1 MEQEKCH
8 RRYSDRQNQ
17 VAKVNKTT
25 IIGLTFIE
33 LVLIFGLAIQTF
45 LYDTAFGK
53 LGIVPMIILLVG
65 IVVNVVSYNRNKKSD
80 KLRYYMFASFIVG
93 WVYLMVL
100 GTNTMV
106 SFYVYPL
113 VITTILYHDKKFERI
128 LYYTIT
134 DRGSL
139 IHYHKSTVFHFRTM
153 KPVRIYYFPCG
164 ERSRLCS
171 AEMATT
177 VFGSSLF

>member
-65 IVVNVVSYNRNKKSD
+65 RKIK
-80 KLRYYMFASFIVG
+80 
-93 WVYLMVL
+93 
-100 GTNTMV
+100 
-106 SFYVYPL
+106 
-113 VITTILYHDKKFERI
+113 
-128 LYYTIT
+128 
-134 DRGSL
+134 
-139 IHYHKSTVFHFRTM
+139 
-153 KPVRIYYFPCG
+153 
-164 ERSRLCS
+164 
-171 AEMATT
+171 
-177 VFGSSLF
+177 